1 MAQIDIIIFIV
12 SAVGNFQ
19 RDMSASVRT
28 NRLKTGNDI
37 RAHYLLTHCH
47 EIYMQNKFIFIFF
60 LRERFK
66 DLIRLENIIYSLSFC
81 LSFRLSAH
89 LSCSY
94 LVLITAVCA
103 EDILSTNNLLFAEGR
118 VSVVSSDQRLKL
130 IRH

>member
-47 EIYMQNKFIFIFF
+47 EIYMQNKFILIFF
-60 LRERFK
+60 ERE
-66 DLIRLENIIYSLSFC
+66 IQGSYSPGKCHIFSL
-81 LSFRLSAH
+81 
-89 LSCSY
+89 
-94 LVLITAVCA
+94 
-103 EDILSTNNLLFAEGR
+103 ILSVF
-118 VSVVSSDQRLKL
+118 
-130 IRH
+130 